1 MTTDT
6 VSFREFALMRIAHAA
21 RNRARRAHMTTQAIP
36 ARAFLGIIRVV
47 LHLAGF
53 GLLTMAGFSLSM
65 IAGYITAG
73 LSCFVFSTLMGGG
86 THDDKGGNG

>member
-1 MTTDT
+1 MTTET
-6 VSFREFALMRIAHAA
+6 MSFKEFALMRIAHSA
-21 RNRARRAHMTTQAIP
+21 RNRARQMHMTTKAIQAGT
-36 ARAFLGIIRVV
+36 FLGLLRVV

-65 IAGYITAG
+65 IAGYVTAG

-86 THDDKGGNG
+86 SHDDKGGNG